1 MNGSS
6 RRLTRLQEESFKL
19 QMSTQAE
26 DRPFINQSVSKLRD
40 SYSTSFG
47 SKVSQYSNQIEER
60 FMDPKIL
67 SSSTFA
73 VELHEDKNYSGS
85 TSS

>member
-1 MNGSS
+1 M
-6 RRLTRLQEESFKL
+6 
-19 QMSTQAE
+19 
-26 DRPFINQSVSKLRD
+26 RD

-67 SSSTFA
+67 SSSTFE
-73 VELHEDKNYSGS
+73 VELHEDKNYSGT